1 MTRQTANARERLIL
15 AAQIPDPVNTKPPG
29 MARTSSQSSS
39 ENEGEEVA
47 EDTLNSLYKK
57 AQMYDPDM
65 PVMDP
70 PDTFKFELRKYQ
82 KQALCW
88 MVGKE
93 SGGDKDIRKQQ
104 SLNPLWEEYKWPQ
117 DDVNTSS
124 DEGKFYLNPHSG
136 EMSLT
141 LPTYESIHK
150 GGILADGK
158 THVFCKLIKEMG
170 LGKTIEMLSLIHSMR
185 APNGTRNGSTLV
197 IAPMSIIAQWKS
209 EADNSS
215 NPGTLKTIIY
225 YGADKSLD
233 LPSLCASPA
242 APDVIITS
250 YGVVLSEWTSG
261 KQSDGIF
268 ATEWYRVILDEAHS
282 IKNRLSKTA
291 RACYEIKAGRR
302 WVLTGGSQTRLWL
315 TIGTPIVNKLEDLFS
330 LVHFLGVEPW
340 SLYSYWRTFITVPFE
355 SKDYLRA
362 LDVVQ
367 TILEPLVLRRTKD
380 MKDSEG
386 NPIVSLP
393 EKVIT
398 KEYLEM
404 SAAEREVSP
413 VNTWLTRSIHIF
425 SLVRNELLLTPKHQE
440 Q

>member
-1 MTRQTANARERLIL
+1 
-15 AAQIPDPVNTKPPG
+15 
-29 MARTSSQSSS
+29 
-39 ENEGEEVA
+39 
-47 EDTLNSLYKK
+47 
-57 AQMYDPDM
+57 
-65 PVMDP
+65 
-70 PDTFKFELRKYQ
+70 
-82 KQALCW
+82 
-88 MVGKE
+88 MV
-93 SGGDKDIRKQQ
+93 
-104 SLNPLWEEYKWPQ
+104 
-117 DDVNTSS
+117 
-124 DEGKFYLNPHSG
+124 
-136 EMSLT
+136 
-141 LPTYESIHK
+141 
-150 GGILADGK
+150 
-158 THVFCKLIKEMG
+158 EMG
-170 LGKTIEMLSLIHSMR
+170 LGKTIEMLSLVHSVR
-185 APNGTRNGSTLV
+185 APKGTKNGSTLV
-197 IAPMSIIAQWKS
+197 IAPMSIISQWKS

-215 NPGTLKTIIY
+215 NPGTLKAIIY
-225 YGADKSLD
+225 YGSDKSLD

-261 KQSDGIF
+261 KTSEGIF
-268 ATEWYRVILDEAHS
+268 ATEWFRVILDEAHY

-302 WVLTGGSQTRLWL
+302 WVLTG
-315 TIGTPIVNKLEDLFS
+315 TPIVNKLEDLYS

-393 EKVIT
+393 DKVIN

-404 SAAEREVSP
+404 SSAEREVPHLISP
-413 VNTWLTRSIHIF
+413 TNTRSIITSSHEP
-425 SLVRNELLLTPKHQE
+425 SELFPAPKHPAPS
-440 Q
+440 